1 MKNENTPISAQFL
14 IENLKKYKD
23 SFRKANGSKYNND
36 FNKVIYSTLR
46 SSGYFYK
53 NDEDKYYYKF
63 EKISEF
69 NHKLNSRKIK
79 NELRKNLIGN
89 KRNFNNNLKSKND
102 LLPIQVKIKVHQVNK
117 IIEKLRNKYKGNL
130 KYKSIIF
137 CLNLFNELIQKFL
150 FLIKMNKSNSVYDLT
165 VLNDKIIS
173 ICQKIERMEKN
184 EIFFPKIETIC
195 EKILNK
201 NAQINEININNYNGC
216 NNQFSEPPT
225 MKK

>member
-1 MKNENTPISAQFL
+1 MN
-14 IENLKKYKD
+14 Y
-23 SFRKANGSKYNND
+23 
-36 FNKVIYSTLR
+36 
-46 SSGYFYK
+46 
-53 NDEDKYYYKF
+53 
-63 EKISEF
+63 
-69 NHKLNSRKIK
+69 
-79 NELRKNLIGN
+79 
-89 KRNFNNNLKSKND
+89 NLKSKND